1 MLFAGIQD
9 DGQWNQDLR
18 EGRENDVVDLLL
30 GNDDEDEDANF

>member
-1 MLFAGIQD
+1 MLFAGIED

-18 EGRENDVVDLLL
+18 RGGENDVVDLLL

>member
-9 DGQWNQDLR
+9 DGQWNLR